1 MQTHFLIIGQ
11 GLAGS
16 ILAWELIQRG
26 CQVVVVDT
34 GEENASRVAAG
45 IVNPITGSRF
55 VKSPE
60 LETLLPTA
68 QACYARISSYFGQP
82 FYLKKT
88 ILRVFRDKAEF
99 MHCKSRL
106 KQVDYA
112 AYLGK
117 LNLTGQIN
125 SGFLTPFG
133 FVEQHQTGHLDTIPL
148 LSHLKQFFISLNCYR
163 QAKLDYQA
171 IQITSAVHWQDIVAK
186 QLIFCDGHHA
196 SQNPWFSW
204 LPFQLAKGE
213 ILSLSHQADLP
224 DAILNYGNWLLP
236 ISPGIARLGATF
248 SWEFSDSLPSQQGRQ
263 SLLNSLKP
271 YSPSLA
277 QAAII
282 SHQAEIRPCTLDKF
296 PFIGTHPSEKKITIF
311 NGFGTKGCQQIPWYS
326 QRFADFLLS
335 HLPMPKTCDA
345 QRFQTTHFP
354 G

>member
-60 LETLLPTA
+60 LETLLPAA
-68 QACYARISSYFGQP
+68 QACYARLSSYFGQP

-117 LNLTGQIN
+117 LNVTGQIN

-148 LSHLKQFFISLNCYR
+148 LSHLKQFLISLNCYR

-204 LPFQLAKGE
+204 LPFRLAKGE
-213 ILSLSHQADLP
+213 ILRLSHQAALP

-236 ISPGIARLGATF
+236 VSPGISRLGATF
-248 SWEFSDSLPSQQGRQ
+248 NWKFTDTLPSTHSRE
-263 SLLNSLKP
+263 SLLNALKP
-271 YSPSLA
+271 YAPSLA
-277 QAAII
+277 HSAII
-282 SHQAEIRPCTLDKF
+282 SHQAGIRPCTIDKF
-296 PFIGTHPSEKKITIF
+296 PFIGTHLAIRKLLFLTALARKAANKSP
-311 NGFGTKGCQQIPWYS
+311 GTAS
-326 QRFADFLLS
+326 ALL
-335 HLPMPKTCDA
+335 T
-345 QRFQTTHFP
+345 FY
-354 G
+354 